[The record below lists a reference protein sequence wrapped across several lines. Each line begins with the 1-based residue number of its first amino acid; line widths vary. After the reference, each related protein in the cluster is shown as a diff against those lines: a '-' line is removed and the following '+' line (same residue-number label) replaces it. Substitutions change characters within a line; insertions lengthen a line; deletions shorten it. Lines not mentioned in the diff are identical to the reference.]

1 MVGWVLIAA
10 TFLGVSIG
18 LSLMQPIDEED
29 CVPLE
34 QPGYGRSRIQQSP
47 QAVQSGLGA
56 LQRPD
61 GQTRPSV
68 EVPFLI

>member
-1 MVGWVLIAA
+1 MVGWVLLAA

-18 LSLMQPIDEED
+18 LSLMQPIDKED

-47 QAVQSGLGA
+47 QAESGLGA
-56 LQRPD
+56 L
-61 GQTRPSV
+61 
-68 EVPFLI
+68 

>member
-1 MVGWVLIAA
+1 MVGWVLLAA

-18 LSLMQPIDEED
+18 LSLMQPIDKED

-47 QAVQSGLGA
+47 QAESGLGA
-56 LQRPD
+56 LQRLD
-61 GQTRPSV
+61 EQAELSV
-68 EVPFLI
+68 VVPFLI